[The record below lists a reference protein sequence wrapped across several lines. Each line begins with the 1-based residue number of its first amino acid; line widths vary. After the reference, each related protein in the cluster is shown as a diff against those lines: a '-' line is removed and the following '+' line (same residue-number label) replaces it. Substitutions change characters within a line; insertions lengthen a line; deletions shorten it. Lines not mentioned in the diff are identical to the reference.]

1 MKRMNK
7 EELERNGIN
16 NDTEKLYVHKLRGKI
31 PS

>member
-7 EELERNGIN
+7 EELERNERN
-16 NDTEKLYVHKLRGKI
+16 NDTEKLYVHKLGRKI